1 MGHRRRAAPPAPT
14 WPAITIT
21 QSRTDRLISR
31 SVIPF
36 MRPISIGISGQRFR
50 PHGQVDVYFNGEN
63 VNASV
68 TQAGKVTPS
77 DPIVADA
84 TGNIAATFVVPAQ
97 RFRTGLGTLILSDD
111 LDAASSTSYGR
122 AFFSSEGNLEVRQAN
137 VTTTTII
144 TNPPPPPES
153 SGGALV
159 GGGGGAVGGDPLAQT
174 FFVNTKTA
182 SPGCFITKI
191 DCFFQ
196 AKDPV
201 ETIELELRNVVNGY
215 PGGTVLAR
223 AVRQSADVNLS
234 TNSLAVTSFVFD
246 RPTFVS
252 NNLQY
257 SFVLKT
263 NSTRYF
269 AWVAQMGQVRVDK
282 NESVAKQPNAG
293 VMFVSSNDTTWSP
306 DQLSDV
312 KFKVWVAQFSTSPAT
327 VYLAPTFPQYRT
339 SHNGSVYT
347 TNASNTVRIF
357 AAQHGLEVGSTTKV
371 SVVGFSGAT
380 TINNI
385 PVSEM
390 NGIKTV
396 TAIDAISFS
405 FAATT
410 NANATGFVI
419 CDSITYEPNA
429 RADGILPLITAD
441 QLEGTSIKYSLKGIS
456 GRSINGTQTPF
467 VEEGAYTPFENNT
480 ILDFDEPKLV
490 CSYNE
495 TAARFG
501 GVVSSRI
508 KVEMQTDDPFVSPMF
523 RLDNS
528 GIVAVNYFVN
538 DPTWAEDFGGP
549 ETSATKNG
557 SSVYRYVTKPIGVET
572 PATALKVLFAG
583 NIVNGNNV
591 DVYYRTVGS
600 AEDIPLSA
608 KEWVQMTVKGGMKF
622 ASVRDEFLDYEYEVT
637 TLPEYVTYQIK
648 IVPRGKRSSV
658 YPKFKDLRILALA
671 V

>member
-14 WPAITIT
+14 WPAITIN

-36 MRPISIGISGQRFR
+36 MRPAAVGITGQRFR
-50 PHGQVDVYFNGEN
+50 PYGQVDVYFNGEN
-63 VNASV
+63 VNTSV
-68 TQAGKVTPS
+68 TQAGKVNPA

-84 TGNIAATFVVPAQ
+84 TGNIAATFVVPAM
-97 RFRTGLGTLILSDD
+97 RFRTGLGTMVLADD
-111 LDAASSTSYGR
+111 PDSASSTSYGR
-122 AFFSSEGNLEVRQAN
+122 AFFSSEGNLEVRQATI
-137 VTTTTII
+137 TTTTTI
-144 TNPPPPPES
+144 TNPPPPADPPQPAS
-153 SGGALV
+153 D
-159 GGGGGAVGGDPLAQT
+159 GGGGGDGGGDPLAQT

-182 SPGCFITKI
+182 SVGCFITKI

-196 AKDPV
+196 AKDPI

-215 PGGTVLAR
+215 PGGIVLAR
-223 AVRQSADVNLS
+223 AVRESVNVGLS
-234 TNSLAVTSFVFD
+234 TNSLTATSFVFD

-252 NNLQY
+252 NNTQY

-269 AWVAQMGQVRVDK
+269 AWVATMGAVRVDK
-282 NESVAKQPNAG
+282 NEAVAKQPNAG

-312 KFKVWVAQFSTSPAT
+312 KFKIWVAQFSTAPAT
-327 VYLAPTFPQYRT
+327 VLLAPTFPQYRNST
-339 SHNGSVYT
+339 KGSVYT
-347 TNASNTVRIF
+347 TNASNVIRIF
-357 AAQHGLEVGSTTKV
+357 ATQHGLEVGSTTKV

-380 TINNI
+380 TINNV
-385 PVSEM
+385 PVAEM

-396 TAIDAISFS
+396 TAVDAISFS

-410 NANATGFVI
+410 NANATGFVM

-429 RADGILPLITAD
+429 RMDGILPLITAD
-441 QLEGTSIKYSLKGIS
+441 QLEGTSIKYSIKGIT

-467 VEEGAYTPFENNT
+467 IEEGVYTPFENNT

-490 CSYNE
+490 CSFNE
-495 TAARFG
+495 TAARFS
-501 GVVSSRI
+501 GVVSSRVKI
-508 KVEMQTDDPFVSPMF
+508 EMQTDDPFVSPMF

-538 DPTWAEDFGGP
+538 DPSWSEDFGGP

-557 SSVYRYVTKPIGVET
+557 SSIYRYVTKPIGVET
-572 PATALKVLFAG
+572 PGTALKVLFAG

-591 DVYYRTVGS
+591 DVYYRIVGS

-608 KEWVQMTVKGGMKF
+608 KAWTQMTVKGGMRY

-637 TLPEYVTYQIK
+637 GLPEYATYQIK

>member
-14 WPAITIT
+14 WPAITVI

-36 MRPISIGISGQRFR
+36 MRPISIGIAGQRFR
-50 PHGQVDVYFNGEN
+50 PYGQVDVYFNGVN
-63 VNASV
+63 VNESV
-68 TQAGKVTPS
+68 SQVGKTLPA
-77 DPIVADA
+77 DPIVADSD
-84 TGNIAATFVVPAQ
+84 GNITATFVVPAET
-97 RFRTGLGTLILSDD
+97 FRTGLGTLMLADD
-111 LDAASSTSYGR
+111 PDPASSTSYGR
-122 AFFSSEGNLEVRQAN
+122 AFFSSEGNLEVRQAT

-144 TNPPPPPES
+144 TNPPPPPEP
-153 SGGALV
+153 APQAW
-159 GGGGGAVGGDPLAQT
+159 GGGGDGGGDPLAQT
-174 FFVNTKTA
+174 FFVNTKTT
-182 SPGCFITKI
+182 SVGCFVTKI
-191 DCFFQ
+191 DCFFES
-196 AKDPV
+196 KDPN
-201 ETIELELRNVVNGY
+201 EPIELELRNVVNGY
-215 PGGTVLAR
+215 PGGVVLGR
-223 AVRQSADVNLS
+223 AVKASGDVTVSN
-234 TNSLAVTSFVFD
+234 NSLTTTSFVFD
-246 RPTFVS
+246 RPIFVS
-252 NNLQY
+252 NNTQY

-269 AWVAQMGQVRVDK
+269 AWVATMGEKRVDK
-282 NESVAKQPNAG
+282 NEAVAKQPNAG

-312 KFKVWVAQFSTSPAT
+312 KFKIWVAQFSTAPAT

-339 SHNGSVYT
+339 AHNGSVYT

-357 AAQHGLEVGSTTKV
+357 AAQHGLEVGSKTKV
-371 SVVGFSGAT
+371 SVAGFAGAT

-390 NGIKTV
+390 NGVKTV
-396 TAIDAISFS
+396 TAVDAVSFS

-419 CDSITYEPNA
+419 TDHITYEPNA
-429 RADGILPLITAD
+429 RVDGLLPLITAD
-441 QLEGTSIKYSLKGIS
+441 QLEGTSIKYGIKAIS
-456 GRSINGTQTPF
+456 GKSINGTQTPF
-467 VEEGAYTPFENNT
+467 VEESVYTPIENNT
-480 ILDFDEPKLV
+480 IIDFDEPKLF

-495 TAARFG
+495 TQSRFG
-501 GVVSSRI
+501 GVVSSRLKI
-508 KVEMQTDDPFVSPMF
+508 DMQTDDPFVSPMF

-538 DPTWAEDFGGP
+538 DPTWSEDFGGP

-557 SSVYRYVTKPIGVET
+557 SSLYRYVTKPIGLET

-583 NIVNGNNV
+583 NIVNQNNV
-591 DVYYRTVGS
+591 DVYYRTVSS
-600 AEDIPLSA
+600 AEDTPLSE
-608 KEWVQMTVKGGMKF
+608 KTWVQLQPKGGMKY
-622 ASVRDEFLDYEYEVT
+622 ASVRDEFLDYEYEASGLT
-637 TLPEYVTYQIK
+637 EFVTYQIK
-648 IVPRGKRSSV
+648 LVPRGKRSSV